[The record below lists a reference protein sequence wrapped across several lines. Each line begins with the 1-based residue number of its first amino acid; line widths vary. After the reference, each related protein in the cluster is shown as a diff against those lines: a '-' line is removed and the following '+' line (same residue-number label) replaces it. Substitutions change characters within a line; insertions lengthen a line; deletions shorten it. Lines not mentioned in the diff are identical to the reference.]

1 MLNTLKININDLDI
15 GMYVSGLDRP
25 WLETPFLTQG
35 FLIESRDDIERL
47 REYCDYVLVDGR
59 KSRQRSSILKRKV
72 RKTQGSPKAALSTTN
87 TADYSGRP
95 RIPVDSIFEN
105 RTIKSYQDK
114 SNWKDERPLAQ
125 KAVDTLVGDI
135 NDIFSQVSDG
145 GKINVIKLKKSI
157 EPIVDS
163 ITRNPDACLWVS
175 RLKNHDEYTYQHSLG
190 AAIWSV
196 SLGRQLGLPKHD
208 LRSLAMGCM
217 LMDVGK
223 LRVDPELLKA
233 QRKLTLE
240 ETAQMAG
247 HVSYGLE
254 IIKESGLMNQD
265 VIDMVAHHHERFDG
279 SGYPNGLT
287 ENQIPAFARIAA
299 IVDTY
304 DAVTSQRSYAPAIS
318 PAEAIR
324 LLYKSRDEEFQA
336 ELVEA
341 FIQAVGIYPAGTL
354 VELSSG
360 EVGVVVAEY
369 RTRRLRPKVMVLLDK
384 DKKPLPVHKVIDLHE
399 DSTDQGTEAVT
410 ISKGL
415 DPEAYGIDLS
425 KIDI

>member
-1 MLNTLKININDLDI
+1 MLNTLKINISDLDI

-35 FLIESRDDIERL
+35 FLIESREDIERL

-59 KSRQRSSILKRKV
+59 KSRQRSAILKRKV
-72 RKTQGSPKAALSTTN
+72 RKTEASPNKLRAPASVTN
-87 TADYSGRP
+87 YSGRP
-95 RIPVDSIFEN
+95 RIPVDQIFED
-105 RTIKSYQDK
+105 RTITSYKDK
-114 SNWKDERPLAQ
+114 SAWKDERPLAQ

-135 NDIFSQVSDG
+135 NEIFSQVGDG

-196 SLGRQLGLPKHD
+196 SLGRQLGLPRHD

-223 LRVDPELLKA
+223 LRVDPDLLKA
-233 QRKLTLE
+233 ERKLTLE

-304 DAVTSQRSYAPAIS
+304 DAVTSNRSYAPAIS

-324 LLYKSRDEEFQA
+324 LLYKSRDEDFQA

-369 RTRRLRPKVMVLLDK
+369 RTRRLRPKVMLLLNK
-384 DKKPLPVHKVIDLHE
+384 DKKHLPAPRVIDLQ
-399 DSTDQGTEAVT
+399 DSAGDDNSSLT
-410 ISKGL
+410 IAKGL

-425 KIDI
+425 KVNF